1 MKRRDIFL
9 ALCALAL
16 AALVTCQTHPHRDL
30 QLAYIG
36 PGAGFAFLG
45 SFLTLVTSLVLS
57 VVSLLV
63 WPFRM
68 AWLLV
73 SRRQG
78 FRKARIKKLIFLGL
92 DGFDPG
98 LAERFMSE
106 GKLPNLSRLKEQ
118 GSYSK
123 LRTTFPALSPV
134 AWSTFATGVNPAKH
148 NIFDFLNRD
157 LKTYVPELSSSKVRP
172 PHRILKLGLR
182 ASRLSRPSDSRC
194 GAKASRSGSG
204 PPRYWL
210 PILRVPISFPPD
222 DFNGGCSQPA
232 YARPPRH
239 AGQLHFS
246 TRMQAGRVEGGNRYP
261 LRSGRWRASKVF
273 SKARRMRSSKSTARC
288 AFRSGSLARTI
299 PSAPTLRFKRSW
311 AAQRSTRRG
320 SGSAFMAASGVS
332 VHGIARFY

>member
-1 MKRRDIFL
+1 MKRRDFFL
-9 ALCALAL
+9 FRCTAVFLMF
-16 AALVTCQTHPHRDL
+16 AAAHANCHGDL

-45 SFLTLVTSLVLS
+45 SFLTLITSLVLS

-92 DGFDPG
+92 DGFDTG

-134 AWSTFATGVNPAKH
+134 AWSTFATGVNPANH
-148 NIFDFLNRD
+148 NIFDFLNRA

-172 PHRILKLGLR
+172 PQRIMKVGKLR
-182 ASRLSRPSDSRC
+182 IPLSRPSVEMRRKSEPFWKILGRHAIGC
-194 GAKASRSGSG
+194 T
-204 PPRYWL
+204 
-210 PILRVPISFPPD
+210 ILRVPISFPPD
-222 DFNGGCSQPA
+222 DFNGRMLSAMCTPDLRGTQGSFS
-232 YARPPRH
+232 
-239 AGQLHFS
+239 HFS

-261 LRSGRWRASKVF
+261 LRPVDRAVEGDLECAENAFVQGR
-273 SKARRMRSSKSTARC
+273 T
-288 AFRSGSLARTI
+288 SLLI
-299 PSAPTLRFKRSW
+299 PFPVNGAADPAPS
-311 AAQRSTRRG
+311 
-320 SGSAFMAASGVS
+320 
-332 VHGIARFY
+332 

>member
-1 MKRRDIFL
+1 MKRRDALLFL
-9 ALCALAL
+9 CT
-16 AALVTCQTHPHRDL
+16 AAFMVVAAGHANAHGGA

-45 SFLTLVTSLVLS
+45 SFLTLITSLVLS
-57 VVSLLV
+57 VVSLLA

-98 LAERFMSE
+98 LAERYMAE

-172 PHRILKLGLR
+172 ASRTLKLGKLR
-182 ASRLSRPSDSRC
+182 IPLSRPSVEMRRKSEPFWKILGRHAIGC
-194 GAKASRSGSG
+194 T
-204 PPRYWL
+204 
-210 PILRVPISFPPD
+210 ILRVPITFPPD
-222 DFNGGCSQPA
+222 DFNGRMLSAMCTPDLRGTQGSFS
-232 YARPPRH
+232 
-239 AGQLHFS
+239 HFS
-246 TRMQAGRVEGGNRYP
+246 THIETGRVVGGSRYP
-261 LRSGRWRASKVF
+261 LRMVDGAIEGELEGPENAFVEGRNS
-273 SKARRMRSSKSTARC
+273 MRIP
-288 AFRSGSLARTI
+288 FRIAHADDPEGATLEIQGESYSLRKDEYT
-299 PSAPTLRFKRSW
+299 
-311 AAQRSTRRG
+311 
-320 SGSAFMAASGVS
+320 
-332 VHGIARFY
+332 